1 MPAWVRLV
9 IPDVRG
15 PRRSTEGAL
24 PGVSIAAAAAWETED
39 VRSVPADEVGDHGDL
54 HPGLQATWPTLSEA
68 IGVREPR

>member
-1 MPAWVRLV
+1 MGAA
-9 IPDVRG
+9 G
-15 PRRSTEGAL
+15 PTGRSWFASSSAEGGL

-39 VRSVPADEVGDHGDL
+39 VRWVPAEEVGEHGDL

>member
-1 MPAWVRLV
+1 MGAA
-9 IPDVRG
+9 G
-15 PRRSTEGAL
+15 HTGRSWSASSPPKAPF

-39 VRSVPADEVGDHGDL
+39 VRWVPADEVGDHGDL